1 MIKYNLTCK
10 CNCAFDSWFASSE
23 EFGRLEKKK
32 LITCIECN
40 SNNVNKSIMAPN
52 VSSSKKID
60 NINYKFQKNIRKK
73 IIEYQKFIKENCKY
87 VGDNFAQEARNIY
100 YNEKETKDNE
110 KETKDNE
117 KETKDN
123 EKETK
128 GIYGRVT
135 TEEMDELNEEG
146 IETIAIPWYDKTEN

>member
-10 CNCAFDSWFASSE
+10 CSCTFDSWFASSE
-23 EFGRLEKKK
+23 EFGRLIKKR

-52 VSSSKKID
+52 VSSSNKNG
-60 NINYKFQKNIRKK
+60 NINYKFQRNIKKK

-87 VGDNFAQEARNIY
+87 VGDNFAQEARSIH
-100 YNEKETKDNE
+100 YNK
-110 KETKDNE
+110 
-117 KETKDN
+117 
-123 EKETK
+123 KETK

-135 TEEMDELNEEG
+135 AEEIDELNEEG
-146 IETIAIPWYDKTEN
+146 IETTTILWYDKTEN

>member
-10 CNCAFDSWFASSE
+10 CNCTFDSWFASSE
-23 EFGRLEKKK
+23 EFGRLMKKK

-52 VSSSKKID
+52 VSSSKKIN
-60 NINYKFQKNIRKK
+60 NINYKFQKNIKKK
-73 IIEYQKFIKENCKY
+73 IIEYQKFIKKNCKY

-110 KETKDNE
+110 KETK
-117 KETKDN
+117 
-123 EKETK
+123 

-135 TEEMDELNEEG
+135 AEEIDELNEEG
-146 IETIAIPWYDKTEN
+146 IETITIPWYDKTEN

>member
-10 CNCAFDSWFASSE
+10 CNCTFDSWFASSE
-23 EFGRLEKKK
+23 EFGRLMEKK

-110 KETKDNE
+110 KETK
-117 KETKDN
+117 
-123 EKETK
+123 

>member
-10 CNCAFDSWFASSE
+10 CNCTFDSWFASSE
-23 EFGRLEKKK
+23 EFGRLMKKK

-60 NINYKFQKNIRKK
+60 NINYKFQKNIKKK
-73 IIEYQKFIKENCKY
+73 IIEYQKFIKKNCKY
-87 VGDNFAQEARNIY
+87 VGDNFAQEARSIY
-100 YNEKETKDNE
+100 Y
-110 KETKDNE
+110 NE

-135 TEEMDELNEEG
+135 AEEIDELNEEG
-146 IETIAIPWYDKTEN
+146 IETTTIPWYDKTEN